1 MKKQLLKFNQKT
13 FCLFIFPLLTL
24 NSQAQV
30 KGLYVDFFGTS
41 ILGVDADNDLDF
53 EREDQLLQYAQ
64 VRGYNYLILL
74 GMSTVFSV

>member
-1 MKKQLLKFNQKT
+1 MKNKFT
-13 FCLFIFPLLTL
+13 ILLTAL
-24 NSQAQV
+24 TLTTIYTSLYGQTNV
-30 KGLYVDFFGTS
+30 KALQVDFFGTS

>member
-1 MKKQLLKFNQKT
+1 MLKL
-13 FCLFIFPLLTL
+13 CRLI
-24 NSQAQV
+24 
-30 KGLYVDFFGTS
+30 FFGTS

-74 GMSTVFSV
+74 SAPEKWMHQIIFLLALKLL